1 MISFN
6 KVFLIGN
13 LTRDPELRYTPSG
26 IPVVSMRLA
35 INTQFKD
42 KSGERKTETCYV
54 NIVAWNRQAELCNQ
68 FLSKGR
74 RILVEG
80 RLQSRSWATSDG
92 AKRSVIEVRADR
104 IQFLDGRRQ
113 ENTVAPGTFVDRD
126 NHELSETRFDD
137 EFVNAIDDLDNIGP
151 TDEDDLPF

>member
-26 IPVVSMRLA
+26 VPVVSMRLA
-35 INTQFKD
+35 INTQFRD

-54 NIVAWNRQAELCNQ
+54 NVVAWNRQAELCSQ

-74 RILVEG
+74 RVLVEG
-80 RLQSRSWATSDG
+80 RLQSRSWDAPDG
-92 AKRSVIEVRADR
+92 SRRSVIEVRADR

-113 ENTVAPGTFVDRD
+113 EATVGPASVDVP
-126 NHELSETRFDD
+126 ETEFTEPSFDD
-137 EFVNAIDDLDNIGP
+137 EFVNAIDELEDVGP
-151 TDEDDLPF
+151 TDESDLPF